1 MGSSAHFLYLCLALV
16 CLSAAVRVCVC
27 SDVAASRLCATLC
40 KFQSKI
46 TIRNPQRVRRSRRS
60 DYPFRLQRR
69 APTAM
74 LKGRPYLLRLSE
86 YTHTHA
92 HPLTHTHAHTHIL
105 LQLRGKAK
113 VEAKAKANSSQ
124 VKQLL
129 FKLDGVDFGNNNNKN
144 INKYLCV
151 CV

>member
-1 MGSSAHFLYLCLALV
+1 
-16 CLSAAVRVCVC
+16 
-27 SDVAASRLCATLC
+27 
-40 KFQSKI
+40 
-46 TIRNPQRVRRSRRS
+46 
-60 DYPFRLQRR
+60 
-69 APTAM
+69 M

-92 HPLTHTHAHTHIL
+92 HTHAHTHIL

-113 VEAKAKANSSQ
+113 AGAKANSSQ

-144 INKYLCV
+144 IKKYLCV
-151 CV
+151 CVIYFVVFVNCMRLAARQIDVTFLPASAADKPRFTQSAHISIIKS